1 MNMTDTE
8 TDISQWW
15 RLNHSV
21 SVVDASLLAL
31 GLEPQRFARNVE
43 RLAEDSQ
50 PIGYRALKTAI
61 LTALS
66 RAELPGHLIDS
77 DGVVSFDFPFDVS
90 ACDPAKS
97 SVEFTPLLAWLEAK
111 GFSTNS
117 AFSEDASA
125 QTLRDKSHPRYAP
138 KLAAA
143 VAAWEAFDESS
154 SGAGT
159 AKQKL
164 TIWLRLH
171 ACEYGLVDEDGEP
184 RDSVIEEIATIANWA
199 TRGGAPKRG
208 ECESG
213 G

>member
-1 MNMTDTE
+1 MNKADTE

-31 GLEPQRFARNVE
+31 GLEPQHLSRHVE
-43 RLAEDSQ
+43 RTAEDSQ
-50 PIGYRALKTAI
+50 PVGYRALKIAI

-66 RAELPGHLIDS
+66 RAELPGHLIDF
-77 DGVVSFDFPFDVS
+77 DGVVSFDFPCDVS

-97 SVEFTPLLAWLEAK
+97 SVEFAPLLAWMEAK
-111 GFSTNS
+111 GFSTS
-117 AFSEDASA
+117 YLFSEDASA
-125 QTLRDKSHPRYAP
+125 QALRDKSHPRYAP

-164 TIWLRLH
+164 IAWLRLH
-171 ACEYGLVDEDGEP
+171 AGDYGLADEDGEP
-184 RDSVIEEIATIANWA
+184 RESVIEEIATIANWA

-208 ECESG
+208 ACE
-213 G
+213 